1 MTWDD
6 VQAALP
12 TIIESARTGTSTTDP
27 AIEESV
33 KFVLRS
39 LPPDHA
45 VPEDRIRQRLGR
57 GDAWETI
64 VDDLLTELG
73 AEEDEDVGA
82 EGSERSV
89 SMVEAKLGKDETDP
103 NHTTTTGVDGT
114 GRSWSI
120 DSDDPQRGGGAH
132 RHHHTHPHLAYR
144 DGVGSPY
151 PSSGGSNATGTP
163 TGSTDGRKIKPM
175 GKPRLDRKARRARVE
190 GEDGV
195 DEDDHRQRGSSL
207 DSLVAS
213 QESRTGSTV
222 SLGGSEESQTTGST
236 CPLPAENTP
245 ASTSVA
251 KSPARP
257 THGRKRQLTSA
268 SANDQSS
275 RRVTRSRQ
283 ASGSGPG
290 SAPNTPTRRTFSVLG
305 KNMKKVPPQD
315 VELEVGEENVAPTE
329 IGTGESNDVLRG
341 KAKREARKR
350 RAEIGRRE
358 RIEAEAW
365 GLGGG
370 GAGEDGEPEQETGRR
385 TRGGA
390 VGGGMGKKKEEG
402 EGAIRGIKELY
413 I

>member
-1 MTWDD
+1 MENS
-6 VQAALP
+6 Q
-12 TIIESARTGTSTTDP
+12 TGISTTDP

-39 LPPDHA
+39 LPPDHT

-73 AEEDEDVGA
+73 AEEDEDAGA

-89 SMVEAKLGKDETDP
+89 SMVEARLGKDETDP
-103 NHTTTTGVDGT
+103 SHAMTTEVNAT

-120 DSDDPQRGGGAH
+120 DSDDPRRGTS

-175 GKPRLDRKARRARVE
+175 GKPRLDRKARRAQVE
-190 GEDGV
+190 GDDGL
-195 DEDDHRQRGSSL
+195 DEDDQRHRGSSL

-222 SLGGSEESQTTGST
+222 SLGGSDESQTTGST
-236 CPLPAENTP
+236 CPLPAEGVP

-305 KNMKKVPPQD
+305 KNMKKVAPQD
-315 VELEVGEENVAPTE
+315 LELEVGEENVAPNE
-329 IGTGESNDVLRG
+329 IGVGETNDVLRG

-370 GAGEDGEPEQETGRR
+370 GAGEPEQDTGRK

-390 VGGGMGKKKEEG
+390 AGGGGMGKKEEG
-402 EGAIRGIKELY
+402 EGAIKGIKELY

>member
-1 MTWDD
+1 

-12 TIIESARTGTSTTDP
+12 TIIENSRAGTSTTDP

-39 LPPDHA
+39 LPPDHT

-64 VDDLLTELG
+64 VDELLTELG

-89 SMVEAKLGKDETDP
+89 SMVEARLGKDENDP
-103 NHTTTTGVDGT
+103 NHATTTDVDAT

-120 DSDDPQRGGGAH
+120 DSDDPQRSAH
-132 RHHHTHPHLAYR
+132 RHHHTHPRLAYR

-163 TGSTDGRKIKPM
+163 TGSTNGRKIKPM
-175 GKPRLDRKARRARVE
+175 GKPRLDRKARRAQVE
-190 GEDGV
+190 GEEGV
-195 DEDDHRQRGSSL
+195 DEDDQRQRGSSL
-207 DSLVAS
+207 DSLVTS

-222 SLGGSEESQTTGST
+222 SLGGSDESQTTGST
-236 CPLPAENTP
+236 CPLPAEGAP
-245 ASTSVA
+245 ASTSVV

-268 SANDQSS
+268 SANDQAS

-315 VELEVGEENVAPTE
+315 VELEVGEENVAPTQT
-329 IGTGESNDVLRG
+329 GAGESIDVLRG

-365 GLGGG
+365 GLGGS
-370 GAGEDGEPEQETGRR
+370 GAGGDREPEQDTGRK

-390 VGGGMGKKKEEG
+390 AGGGIGKKKEEG
-402 EGAIRGIKELY
+402 EGAIKGIKELY